1 MVLEFP
7 WTRILGAARVSVEVA
22 DEFVAM
28 GHSVEKFDLFDAFPR
43 RNKLSIYFETSRF
56 PRRAIDYVRANAHRF
71 DIIQAELGNLPVSK
85 EQLGFKGLLVAR
97 SNGLQHFYSAYTQAE
112 GERKRKL
119 GIREGT
125 FVGNTLRALNA
136 HMEQEVSMVDKS
148 MKAAD
153 AIVLINDD
161 ERRYVAETLG
171 HGSKAVL
178 FHNGLSN
185 LRFAEFAAH
194 HVDARQRLAQQA
206 VVFIGYWSERKGA
219 QDFPNLVRQVRQAR
233 PQAKFVFLGTG
244 IDQSQLR
251 ELFAP
256 EDREAISGT
265 HKFASSELP
274 ELLRQATI
282 GILPSYIEGFGIGVL
297 EALAAGVPTIAY
309 DVPGPREML
318 KQFDVPM
325 MTPVG
330 DVAAAAGRLVSL
342 LSLSVEE
349 YAALSTRA
357 IAIASNFRWEDIA
370 ARMMAHYQA
379 IMPKS

>member
-1 MVLEFP
+1 MNRPLKILMVLEFP

-178 FHNGLSN
+178 F
-185 LRFAEFAAH
+185 
-194 HVDARQRLAQQA
+194 
-206 VVFIGYWSERKGA
+206 
-219 QDFPNLVRQVRQAR
+219 
-233 PQAKFVFLGTG
+233 
-244 IDQSQLR
+244 
-251 ELFAP
+251 
-256 EDREAISGT
+256 
-265 HKFASSELP
+265 
-274 ELLRQATI
+274 
-282 GILPSYIEGFGIGVL
+282 
-297 EALAAGVPTIAY
+297 
-309 DVPGPREML
+309 
-318 KQFDVPM
+318 
-325 MTPVG
+325 
-330 DVAAAAGRLVSL
+330 
-342 LSLSVEE
+342 
-349 YAALSTRA
+349 
-357 IAIASNFRWEDIA
+357 
-370 ARMMAHYQA
+370 
-379 IMPKS
+379 